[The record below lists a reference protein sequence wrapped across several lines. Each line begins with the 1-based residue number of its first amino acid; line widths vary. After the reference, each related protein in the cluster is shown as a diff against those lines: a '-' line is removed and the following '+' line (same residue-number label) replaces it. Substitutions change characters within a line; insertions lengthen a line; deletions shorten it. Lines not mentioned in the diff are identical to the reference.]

1 MAASVAAS
9 FGVGVTADV
18 RAGVGPDVW
27 GAVRRLCDSP
37 LSQRNA
43 GDGEG
48 GEGFTRLDDG
58 WGEVDGPSVM
68 VLCRGR
74 R

>member
-1 MAASVAAS
+1 MAAFVAAS
-9 FGVGVTADV
+9 FDVTADV
-18 RAGVGPDVW
+18 RAGVPNVW
-27 GAVRRLCDSP
+27 VAVGRLCDRP
-37 LSQRNA
+37 LSPRKA

-48 GEGFTRLDDG
+48 GEGFTRLEDG
-58 WGEVDGPSVM
+58 WGEVDGPGAM

>member
-9 FGVGVTADV
+9 FDVTDDV
-18 RAGVGPDVW
+18 PAGVGPDVW
-27 GAVRRLCDSP
+27 AVGRLCDSA
-37 LSQRNA
+37 LSQRIA
-43 GDGEG
+43 DDGEA

>member
-9 FGVGVTADV
+9 FDVTAEV

-27 GAVRRLCDSP
+27 VAVGRLCDRP
-37 LSQRNA
+37 LSPRKA

-58 WGEVDGPSVM
+58 WGEVDGPGVM
-68 VLCRGR
+68 VLCRGGR
-74 R
+74 